1 MIKNLILLISDGE
14 KFRMLS
20 KSKAKKENKMC
31 MFSRNAFKIEQHSQ
45 KFWKKIKQRYTQ
57 FYSGNQLKL
66 ELASLISIIIKV
78 ESLEMFGTRIRISI
92 KSS

>member
-1 MIKNLILLISDGE
+1 MIKNLILLINDGE

-45 KFWKKIKQRYTQ
+45 KFWKKIKLRYTANKNSWPVLHPNRLCSR
-57 FYSGNQLKL
+57 FVGVPSGGTSNPKKD
-66 ELASLISIIIKV
+66 ENIS
-78 ESLEMFGTRIRISI
+78 
-92 KSS
+92 